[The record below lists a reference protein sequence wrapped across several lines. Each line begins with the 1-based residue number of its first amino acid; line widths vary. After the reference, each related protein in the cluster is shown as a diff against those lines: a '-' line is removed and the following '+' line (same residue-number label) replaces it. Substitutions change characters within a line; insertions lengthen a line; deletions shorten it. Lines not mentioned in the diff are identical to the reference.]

1 MVCHENVHLATQLGR
16 SGWKWEDCGSLFP
29 LPCRD
34 PQRSTLGSAATK
46 DGATLSPP
54 SHCPGPEPEGTA
66 RAKPP
71 SSQAQAGYKRI
82 GLVCSSCALRI
93 RFVFTSYSLRILF
106 VFSYRNFFVAAGVLL
121 SLALVQ
127 TDSAQ
132 TNPPSGTPKPHLARQ
147 RGAYKTFTTFRSHP
161 GSAYANWSGMRLLPA
176 PEFCVNNMKE

>member
-93 RFVFTSYSLRILF
+93 RFVFASYSIRILF
-106 VFSYRNFFVAAGVLL
+106 SKLLCRRRGFAISGPRADRLSANQPAIRDPEAPPRPAAWRLQNIYNFSL
-121 SLALVQ
+121 
-127 TDSAQ
+127 
-132 TNPPSGTPKPHLARQ
+132 TP
-147 RGAYKTFTTFRSHP
+147 
-161 GSAYANWSGMRLLPA
+161 RLCL
-176 PEFCVNNMKE
+176 C